1 MPIAIVCL
9 RETDTPKMIGT
20 CSARNG
26 TWWPLYLTTS
36 LGQHGMDEIDIKAT
50 ILEIEEKGI
59 D

>member
-1 MPIAIVCL
+1 
-9 RETDTPKMIGT
+9 MIGT

-26 TWWPLYLTTS
+26 TWWPLYLTTP

-50 ILEIEEKGI
+50 ILQIEEKGI